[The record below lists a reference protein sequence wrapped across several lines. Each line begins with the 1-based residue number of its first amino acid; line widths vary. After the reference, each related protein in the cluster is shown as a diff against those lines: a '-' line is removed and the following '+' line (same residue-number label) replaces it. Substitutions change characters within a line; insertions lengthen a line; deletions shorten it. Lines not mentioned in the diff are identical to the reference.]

1 MVGCDAMMKRFGILA
16 MLPLALGLASCQ
28 SGSDSDTV
36 RIGRLIYAQISGKFG
51 DDAISRERV
60 VSIPYAT
67 LGVRLGGSM
76 EGLFVLTGVSGDDL
90 QWLGGQ
96 ISLSTRDGRVTRT
109 VGLPHNLDGFQ
120 GPFPDRPKPD
130 SGNSTYHYV
139 YDLIDRNAYG
149 VVVRC
154 SQSDAGPET
163 ITIIGLKHSTR
174 HIVERCEAQQI
185 KWSFQNDFWVDAA
198 TGAVWKSVQYVNP
211 DLDSLTIQTLRPAK
225 G

>member
-1 MVGCDAMMKRFGILA
+1 MMKRLGILA
-16 MLPLALGLASCQ
+16 ILPLALALASCQ
-28 SGSDSDTV
+28 SGKESDTV
-36 RIGRLIYAQISGKFG
+36 RIGKLLYAQISGKFG

-76 EGLFVLTGVSGDDL
+76 EGLFVLTGASGDDL

-96 ISLSTRDGRVTRT
+96 ISLSTRNGRVTRT

-120 GPFPDRPKPD
+120 GPFPDQPNAAA
-130 SGNSTYHYV
+130 SGQGTYHYV
-139 YDLIDRNAYG
+139 YDLVDRNAYG

-154 SQSDAGPET
+154 SQSDTGPET
-163 ITIIGLKHSTR
+163 ITIIGLNHNTR
-174 HIVERCEAQQI
+174 HIVEHCEAAQL

-198 TGAVWKSVQYVNP
+198 TGAVWKSIQYVNP